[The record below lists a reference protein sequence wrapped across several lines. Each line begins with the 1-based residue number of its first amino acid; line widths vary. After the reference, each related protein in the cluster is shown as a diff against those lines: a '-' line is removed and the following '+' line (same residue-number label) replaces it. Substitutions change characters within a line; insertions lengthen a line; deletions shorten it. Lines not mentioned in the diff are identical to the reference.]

1 MFQTPQGDVY
11 LVGGRTS
18 ADIARVAGLHR
29 VRRIGPVTVQPGT
42 VAARGASAPEL
53 VPPQLRVRPLARPTG
68 ASRIPALSDFSW
80 DPAHA
85 ASWHFGHARSAQAT
99 WSYDASH
106 LYVAFRNVKD
116 GTPFENAGDDPA
128 LLHTAGDALVFELS
142 PSQADEQSGTA
153 GALRLVIAPYRAAP
167 VVVLARAP
175 RSDAGRRI
183 DTPVALAR
191 LTQSRIL
198 DQAQVRMRQG
208 PDGYHV
214 VVAIP
219 QENLGLRLRAG
230 RYTGDF
236 GVVYGAAEPGSVSLR
251 MHWANRDT
259 GLVSD
264 VALQDRLDPQ
274 QWGRFEVLPAA
285 EAP

>member
-1 MFQTPQGDVY
+1 MSNES
-11 LVGGRTS
+11 LTS
-18 ADIARVAGLHR
+18 EQSLAANGKSFHWARRFLGARMGND
-29 VRRIGPVTVQPGT
+29 
-42 VAARGASAPEL
+42 AARLYAFCRLLDDMADGDIENGPAR
-53 VPPQLRVRPLARPTG
+53 LRAIRDDLAAGRP
-68 ASRIPALSDFSW
+68 
-80 DPAHA
+80 
-85 ASWHFGHARSAQAT
+85 
-99 WSYDASH
+99 
-106 LYVAFRNVKD
+106 
-116 GTPFENAGDDPA
+116 GDDPA